1 MRLTTFCAGL
11 LLGVSIIPFTAMAA
25 QPPHN
30 VVLFVADGL
39 RGSMVDDSTAPNMAQ
54 LARQGVHL
62 RNGHSLFPTFTTA
75 NASALATGHY
85 LGDTGDF
92 SNTIYAGFGVPS
104 AANSVTPFIENDL
117 ILGDLD
123 QHYGDYL
130 DEPTIL
136 KLARDR
142 GYGTAAIGK
151 LGPSLIFDHTDRNGT
166 PTIVV
171 DDATG
176 SEKGVPLAPDVTQR
190 LTALGL
196 PVATPARGENGKA
209 GDAKTPGTHAANVT
223 QQDYF
228 AAVATRAVLPML
240 AERGQPF
247 LMVYW
252 SRDPDGSQHNAGDS
266 LNSLVPGINGPTSLA
281 GIRNADDNLGRLRAA
296 LAELGLA
303 ATTDIVVTADHG
315 FSTISKQSATS
326 PAAKASYADVPA
338 GFLPPGFVGID
349 LAHSLG
355 MRLFDPDNQGAEI
368 KAGSHGKFA
377 NALIGD
383 DPAKPKV
390 IVATNGG
397 SDLIYIPDG
406 DKAVAGKVVEALLA
420 QDYTSGLF
428 VDSRLGSFPGALPLS
443 AIGLEGDSP
452 LPRPAVVVSFR
463 SFDTVCGDPLR
474 CGVEVADT
482 ALQQGQG
489 MHGSFSRSDTWNFMA
504 AVGPDFRAGFVD
516 PAPASNADVG
526 RTIGSLLGLEPH
538 DKGKLV
544 GRVLSETLNGGELPK
559 VERRVLAS
567 APGPNGLATI
577 LNEQSVG
584 DVRYFDAAGFVGRT
598 LGLTPPLTDLTP
610 SG

>member
-11 LLGVSIIPFTAMAA
+11 LLGVSIIPRLAMAA
-25 QPPHN
+25 EPPHN

-136 KLARDR
+136 NLARDR

-166 PTIVV
+166 PTIIV

-176 SEKGVPLAPDVTQR
+176 SEKGMPLAPDVAQR

-209 GDAKTPGTHAANVT
+209 GDAKTPGTHVANVT

-252 SRDPDGSQHNAGDS
+252 SRDPDGTQHNAGDS

-281 GIRNADDNLGRLRAA
+281 GIRNADDNLGRSTRRSGRARPRRH
-296 LAELGLA
+296 
-303 ATTDIVVTADHG
+303 DRHRRDRR
-315 FSTISKQSATS
+315 S
-326 PAAKASYADVPA
+326 
-338 GFLPPGFVGID
+338 
-349 LAHSLG
+349 
-355 MRLFDPDNQGAEI
+355 RLFDDLQAERHQLGGEGQLRRRPGGIPAPGLRRHRPRPRIGNAALRPRQPGGRDQGRLAWELDN
-368 KAGSHGKFA
+368 
-377 NALIGD
+377 LRIGD
-383 DPAKPKV
+383 DPAKP
-390 IVATNGG
+390 
-397 SDLIYIPDG
+397 S
-406 DKAVAGKVVEALLA
+406 
-420 QDYTSGLF
+420 
-428 VDSRLGSFPGALPLS
+428 
-443 AIGLEGDSP
+443 
-452 LPRPAVVVSFR
+452 
-463 SFDTVCGDPLR
+463 
-474 CGVEVADT
+474 
-482 ALQQGQG
+482 
-489 MHGSFSRSDTWNFMA
+489 
-504 AVGPDFRAGFVD
+504 
-516 PAPASNADVG
+516 
-526 RTIGSLLGLEPH
+526 
-538 DKGKLV
+538 
-544 GRVLSETLNGGELPK
+544 
-559 VERRVLAS
+559 
-567 APGPNGLATI
+567 
-577 LNEQSVG
+577 
-584 DVRYFDAAGFVGRT
+584 
-598 LGLTPPLTDLTP
+598 
-610 SG
+610 